1 MGFKKKPL
9 IGQNIKKVFAGNSE
23 TRRAFLQALHGK
35 TFTAV
40 LPLNGLL
47 FETRFTPW
55 IDGSGKKRGALG
67 FSIDVTQSFKSL
79 QELWKKEKREEILI
93 QSSRDLVTF
102 FSKEGRRLYESPEGE
117 KIIGFKPGERATVG
131 PFDHIHPGDVKSAKA
146 AYRRA
151 LAYPAVPVRVA
162 VRVRHKDGHWLHG
175 DVILTNYLDV
185 PGVEAVV
192 AQTRD
197 VTDQK
202 NAEEAL
208 RLSEQRLRGLIEN
221 SQDLITVLDRE
232 GHRIYES
239 PSIRRILG
247 FEPGERRGKTW
258 DNHPPEDVPKARA
271 VVGKALKN
279 PWKAIP
285 ALLKV
290 RRKDGSYI
298 DAEMTITNLLGDPAV
313 KGIVVNS
320 RDVTLRKKAEEELL
334 GQERRFRALI
344 EGTHDVI
351 NLFDVEG
358 KIIYV
363 SPSVQKVLG
372 YDPAELTGKIG
383 WEWIHPEDL
392 PDMRKLYMGMVKTPG
407 ETTSS
412 EIRLRHRSGNWIPIE
427 ITLTNLLDNPN
438 INAVVANYRDNSG
451 KKAAD
456 EALRKRESYFRALIE
471 NSQDVVAIVNTHGQS
486 TYISPSYER
495 IVGYRIADRLG
506 RSFFEI
512 IHPEDQPL
520 IRASY
525 EELIHN
531 PSVTFNG
538 NFRLKKA
545 TGEWR
550 YFEASATNHLENP
563 LVNGIILNFRDVT
576 DKKKAEE
583 DLAKSE
589 EYYRS
594 LIEKSYDSYIILN
607 ENGSLRYLSPS
618 IQRVLGFSVE
628 ERIGKSFAERI
639 HPEDREKVDR
649 LFKQMLKREITTT
662 LVEYRVQ
669 HKDGQWLYM
678 EGTANRL
685 LDNPAVKGIVVN
697 AREVTERKNM
707 EDALRQS
714 EESFRTLMDKL
725 PGPMVLHDGERN
737 LYVNEAFLKLL
748 GYENAEELIGRS
760 PLLDVHPEE
769 REEVAKRIRNLQKPE
784 VINPPAVRR
793 FLRKNG
799 SEVWTQT
806 VSMSLLFQGKKV
818 AVALLHDLT
827 EQINAESALRNS
839 EEKFRGLIENSHD
852 IITLISPEGAN
863 LYVSPS
869 VETIM
874 GYRPDERVGKLFFE
888 IVHPDD
894 RALLAGQ
901 LKELIR
907 TKGAAL
913 YSRARILHKDGNW
926 RHVEGTGTNLLHNP
940 AIGGIVLN
948 YRDVTERFQ
957 AEEALRKSEDYFRS
971 LIENS
976 YEVMILLSREGKI
989 RYISPSIHRVLGFE
1003 PNERIGVDFRDRIHP
1018 DDLKRL
1024 NEEFKTLINK
1034 TNPSSVTRMR
1044 LKHKNG
1050 SWKYIEGSGFNLLD
1064 HPSVGGLV
1072 FNYRDVTERVMA
1084 EEELRKSEES
1094 FRNLIERSPDAM
1106 MIHTQEMALYVN
1118 PAFLK
1123 LLGYDR
1129 PEELAGEFWSKV
1141 VPPGEKENVKN
1152 RIRSLGDVST
1162 VNPPIERMILRKD
1175 GTAIPTEVI
1184 SFGILFEGQLAVAA
1198 VFRDLRERKNAE
1210 QIMMK
1215 YARLGA
1221 IGEMAAGL
1229 AHEIRNPLSGIGL
1242 SAQYLKRKLKEQP
1255 DAEIQVQNI
1264 LDQGERLKQLVN
1276 DTLDFS
1282 RDTTSQEI
1290 ERVDVRD
1297 LMETS
1302 LRFVQVQFG
1311 PRQSRVQVRWNFEK
1325 DRYFVWVNPNRIRQV
1340 LVNLI
1345 LNAYQAMDQGG
1356 ILTLDC
1362 EDDGF
1367 RIVLRVEDSGPGIP
1381 AEAQSR
1387 LFEPFFTTKK
1397 SGSGLGLSVSKR
1409 IAETYGGALRVE
1421 SSVGRT
1427 AFLVELPAGQ
1437 GHNELPSEGP
1447 II

>member
-1 MGFKKKPL
+1 MARNSKPSSRSSQSLPPEDLPAQTRRNLLNQLNIAFWAVDKKGILHIAEGAALNSMGFKKKTL
-9 IGQNIKKVFAGNSE
+9 IGRNISKVFMGDPEA
-23 TRRAFLQALHGK
+23 RRAFRLALEGK
-35 TFTAV
+35 NFTAV
-40 LPLNGLL
+40 IPLNGLL
-47 FETRFTPW
+47 FETRFTSW

-67 FSIDVTQSFKSL
+67 FSNDVTQSFKSL

-93 QSSRDLVTF
+93 QSSQDLVTF
-102 FSKEGRRLYESPEGE
+102 FSKKGRRIYESPGEE
-117 KIIGFKPGERATVG
+117 KIIGFKPGERAALG
-131 PFDHIHPGDVKSAKA
+131 PFDHTHPEDVKAAKA

-151 LAYPAVPVRVA
+151 LDYPGVPVRVT
-162 VRVRHKDGHWLHG
+162 VRIRHKDGHWIHG

-197 VTDQK
+197 VSDKK

-232 GHRIYES
+232 GHRLYEA

-247 FEPGERRGKTW
+247 FEPGERRGTTW

-271 VVGKALKN
+271 AVGKALKN
-279 PWKAIP
+279 PGKAIP

-290 RRKDGSYI
+290 RRKDGSFI
-298 DAEMTITNLLGDPAV
+298 DAEMTITNLLGDPSV

-320 RDVTLRKKAEEELL
+320 RDVTLRKKAEEELQ

-351 NLFDVEG
+351 NLFDEEG

-363 SPSVQKVLG
+363 SPSVRKVLG
-372 YDPAELTGKIG
+372 YDPTELIGKMG
-383 WEWIHPEDL
+383 WEWIHPEEL
-392 PDMRKLYMGMVKTPG
+392 PEMRKIYMELAKSPGKTA
-407 ETTSS
+407 SS
-412 EIRLRHRSGNWIPIE
+412 EIRLRHRSGAWVPVE
-427 ITLTNLLDNPN
+427 INLTNLLENPN
-438 INAVVANYRDNSG
+438 VKAVVANYRDISS
-451 KKAAD
+451 KKLA
-456 EALRKRESYFRALIE
+456 EETLRKRESYFRALIE
-471 NSQDVVAIVNTHGQS
+471 NAQDVVAIVNTHGQS

-495 IVGYRIADRLG
+495 IVGYRIAERLG

-512 IHPEDQPL
+512 IHPEDQPH
-520 IRASY
+520 IRKSY
-525 EELIHN
+525 EELICN
-531 PSVTFNG
+531 PNTTFNG
-538 NFRLKKA
+538 NFRLRKA

-563 LVNGIILNFRDVT
+563 LVSGIILNFRDVT
-576 DKKKAEE
+576 
-583 DLAKSE
+583 
-589 EYYRS
+589 
-594 LIEKSYDSYIILN
+594 
-607 ENGSLRYLSPS
+607 
-618 IQRVLGFSVE
+618 
-628 ERIGKSFAERI
+628 
-639 HPEDREKVDR
+639 
-649 LFKQMLKREITTT
+649 
-662 LVEYRVQ
+662 
-669 HKDGQWLYM
+669 
-678 EGTANRL
+678 
-685 LDNPAVKGIVVN
+685 
-697 AREVTERKNM
+697 ERKSM

-737 LYVNEAFLKLL
+737 LYMNEAFLKLL
-748 GYENAEELIGRS
+748 EYEKAEELIGRS
-760 PLLDVHPEE
+760 PLLDIHPDE
-769 REEVAKRIRNLQKPE
+769 REEVTKRILNLKKPG
-784 VINPPAVRR
+784 VINPPVVRR
-793 FLRKNG
+793 FLRKDG
-799 SEVWTQT
+799 SAVWTQT
-806 VSMSLLFQGKKV
+806 VSMSIMFQGKKV
-818 AVALLHDLT
+818 SVALLHDLT
-827 EQINAESALRNS
+827 EQINSEKALRDS

-852 IITLISPEGAN
+852 IISLISQVGNN

-869 VETIM
+869 IETVM
-874 GYRPDERVGKLFFE
+874 GYRPEERLGKLFFE

-894 RALLAGQ
+894 RAQLAGQ
-901 LKELIR
+901 LKDLIR
-907 TKGAAL
+907 TKGAML
-913 YSRARILHKDGNW
+913 HSRARILHKDGNW
-926 RHVEGTGTNLLHNP
+926 RYVEGTGTNLLHNP

-957 AEEALRKSEDYFRS
+957 AEEALRKSEEYFRS

-989 RYISPSIHRVLGFE
+989 RYISPSIHRVLGYD
-1003 PNERIGVDFRDRIHP
+1003 PSERIGVDFRDRIHP
-1018 DDLKRL
+1018 DDLDRL
-1024 NEEFKTLINK
+1024 SQEFKTLINK

-1044 LKHKNG
+1044 LRHKNG
-1050 SWKYIEGSGFNLLD
+1050 TWKYIEGSGFNMLD

-1072 FNYRDVTERVMA
+1072 FNYRDVTERVLA

-1106 MIHTQEMALYVN
+1106 MIHNQEMALYVN
-1118 PAFLK
+1118 PAFLQ

-1129 PEELAGEFWSKV
+1129 PDELAGEIWSKV
-1141 VPPGEKENVKN
+1141 VPPEEKENVQK
-1152 RIRSLGDVST
+1152 RIRSLEDVSA
-1162 VNPPIERMILRKD
+1162 VNPPVERTILRKD
-1175 GTAIPTEVI
+1175 GVAIPTEVI
-1184 SFGILFEGQLAVAA
+1184 SFGILFEGQLAAAA

-1282 RDTTSQEI
+1282 RDTTTQEI
-1290 ERVDVRD
+1290 DEVDVRD

-1302 LRFVQVQFG
+1302 LRFVQVQYG
-1311 PRQSRVQVRWNFEK
+1311 PRQSRVQSRWTFEK
-1325 DRYFVWVNPNRIRQV
+1325 DRYFIRVNPNRIRQV

-1356 ILTLDC
+1356 TLTLGCAEEGD
-1362 EDDGF
+1362 
-1367 RIVLRVEDSGPGIP
+1367 RVMLRVEDTGPGIP
-1381 AEAQSR
+1381 PEVQSR

-1409 IAETYGGALRVE
+1409 IVEVHGGELRVE
-1421 SSVGRT
+1421 SAEGRT
-1427 AFLVELPAGQ
+1427 VFLVELPAGQ
-1437 GHNELPSEGP
+1437 GHNEMPPEGQLQ
-1447 II
+1447 